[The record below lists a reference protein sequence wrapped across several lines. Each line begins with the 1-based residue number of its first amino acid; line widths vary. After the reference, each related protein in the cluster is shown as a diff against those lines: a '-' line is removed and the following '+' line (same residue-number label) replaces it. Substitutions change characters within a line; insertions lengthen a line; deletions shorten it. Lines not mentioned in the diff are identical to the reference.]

1 MQKPIEIC
9 ELIPDEHEP
18 WFKPLVTCEVGGV
31 LLATKIANL
40 LQEEVL
46 GEIWLLQ
53 EDDKHNPCAVSLS
66 ELLDCERSLNTLKE
80 YYEYNRYE

>member
-18 WFKPLVTCEVGGV
+18 WFKLLVTCEVGGV
-31 LLATKIANL
+31 LLATKISKL
-40 LQEEVL
+40 LQEDLL

-53 EDDKHNPCAVSLS
+53 EDDKHNPCAVSLA
-66 ELLDCERSLNTLKE
+66 ELSGCGISLNTIKE
-80 YYEYNRYE
+80 YYEYNSYE